1 MSHSICILGGG
12 FGGLYTAL
20 ALSKLNWTDAQSSVN
35 SGGQDGGQPDIVLV
49 DQRDRFI
56 FAPLLYELV
65 TEELQ
70 TWEIAPPYEELLAG
84 TGIRFHQSG
93 VERIDIENRN
103 VSLTDGTQLSC
114 DRIVLAL
121 GGETPMDMAPGV
133 AEHAIPFRSLE
144 DAYRLKDKLRQL
156 EASQAEKI
164 RVAVVGGGYS
174 GVEIA
179 CKIAERLGERGR
191 VRIVE
196 RANEILA
203 TSADF
208 NKQAAQKALS
218 DNNVWIDYETTV
230 TEVGAETISLTYRDK
245 TDTLPVDIV
254 MWTVGN
260 KVSPALDELNL
271 PRNERRQFTIEPTLQ
286 VTDHPHIFAL
296 GDLADGKDGNGQ
308 RVPTTA
314 QSALQQADYA
324 AWNIWASLTGR
335 PLLPFRYQHLG
346 EMMTLGTDNATLS
359 GLGIKLE
366 GNLAHIARRLTYL
379 YRMPTLE
386 HQIRV
391 GVNWI
396 TQPIQ
401 DLLTTANKTT
411 ANKTTANKTTAN
423 K

>member
-1 MSHSICILGGG
+1 MSQSICILGGG

-20 ALSKLNWTDAQSSVN
+20 ALSKLNWEA
-35 SGGQDGGQPDIVLV
+35 GQPDIVLV

-65 TEELQ
+65 SEELQ
-70 TWEIAPPYEELLAG
+70 TWEIAPPYEELLAN
-84 TGIRFHQSG
+84 TGVRFHQSG
-93 VERIDIENRN
+93 VEQIDIAAQQ
-103 VSLTDGTQLSC
+103 VALTDDTRLSY

-144 DAYRLKDKLRQL
+144 DAYRLKDRLRQL
-156 EASQAEKI
+156 EEALKNGETEKV

-179 CKIAERLGERGR
+179 CKVAERLGDRGR

-196 RANEILA
+196 LSDKILA
-203 TSADF
+203 SSPDF
-208 NKQAAQKALS
+208 NRKAAQKALS
-218 DNNVWIDYETTV
+218 DKDVWIDYETKV
-230 TEVGAETISLTYRDK
+230 TEITADTISLSYKDK

-260 KVSPALDELNL
+260 KVSPALDALDL
-271 PRNERRQFTIEPTLQ
+271 PRSGREQFTISPTLQ
-286 VTDHPHIFAL
+286 VTDHPEIFAL
-296 GDLADGKDGNGQ
+296 GDLADGVDGDGKV
-308 RVPTTA
+308 VPTTA

-335 PLLPFRYQHLG
+335 PLLPFCYQHLG
-346 EMMTLGTDNATLS
+346 EMMTLGSDNATLT

-366 GNLAHIARRLTYL
+366 GNLAHVARRLAYL

-396 TQPIQ
+396 TQPLQ
-401 DLLTTANKTT
+401 DLLTSAK
-411 ANKTTANKTTAN
+411 K
-423 K
+423 

>member
-20 ALSKLNWTDAQSSVN
+20 ALSKLNWEDAQ
-35 SGGQDGGQPDIVLV
+35 GGEQPEIILV

-65 TEELQ
+65 TGELQ
-70 TWEIAPPYEELLAG
+70 TWEIAPPYEELLAN

-93 VERIDIENRN
+93 VDSIDIEAQN
-103 VSLTDGTQLSC
+103 VSLTNGTQLSY

-144 DAYRLKDKLRQL
+144 DAYRLKDRLRQL
-156 EASQAEKI
+156 EENNPEKI

-179 CKIAERLGERGR
+179 CKIAEKLGERGR

-196 RANEILA
+196 RAHEILA
-203 TSADF
+203 TSPKF
-208 NKQAAQKALS
+208 NQEAAQKALS
-218 DNNVWIDYETTV
+218 DKNVWIDYETTV
-230 TEVGAETISLTYRDK
+230 TAISADTISLSYRDK
-245 TDTLPVDIV
+245 TDVLPVDIV

-260 KVSPALDELNL
+260 KVSPALDNLTL

-286 VTDHPHIFAL
+286 VTNHANIFAL
-296 GDLADGKDGNGQ
+296 GDLAEGKDGNGET
-308 RVPTTA
+308 VPTTA

-324 AWNIWASLTGR
+324 AWNIWASLTAR

-359 GLGIKLE
+359 GLGIKLD

-379 YRMPTLE
+379 YRMPTLD

-391 GVNWI
+391 GINWI

-401 DLLTTANKTT
+401 SLLSPDQ
-411 ANKTTANKTTAN
+411 
-423 K
+423 